1 MNRLSILAISAL
13 CSLFFPCTAQAQVA
27 VDDSLSTDED
37 VPVLVDV
44 AVNDTLSGMPP
55 FSFTLLSGPLFG
67 ELIVF
72 TDGLFSYSPDA
83 QFNGIDSFSY
93 LLCGADLVCDTGVV
107 VVNILPVYDPPVAV
121 DDLFEM
127 EEESY
132 FNGDIALNDLNADGG
147 PVTYTAIS
155 SPSNGNIM
163 WSGDHQFAYWGF
175 EDFEGTDG
183 FDYVVCDA
191 FDVCDTAHVF
201 LMVLDANDPPVTATD
216 NFTVSED
223 QVLEGDVAFNDSD
236 EDSPELYYSI
246 IDPPAHGSVTMN
258 GNGTFT
264 YYSNYG
270 YNGTDEF
277 GYIACDAWFDA
288 LCDANTVNIQIEPVN
303 DPPSAYVYLAA
314 KACKG
319 GVYVGDLVPL
329 NTDVDGD
336 AISLVDAT
344 CSAGTISYLPDGT
357 FELIVPADQEES
369 ISIEFSVCDDGDP
382 VLCNDGDVDI
392 NVASGDLEISSNTT
406 YSASCDGQMDGC
418 IFLSFTGG
426 VGPYSYLWDSG
437 AAQPNLYNVGPGE
450 YEITVTDLGGCA
462 PAESFV
468 ITVEAETH
476 LEAEYSVTEI
486 DCEALTADV
495 LVEVSGGTPPYL
507 FEWSDGNVGN
517 TAYELDEGIYSVEIS
532 DGPCDIEIEIDLSDL
547 GCPDTSMATM
557 PFIPEGF
564 SPNGDGINDQFE
576 IELNPASGPYVL
588 SIWDEQGNTCFKST
602 DFTGTWNGINERSG
616 NRYPPGTYYYRFA
629 TAQGMEQTGFIIIQY
644 QP

>member
-1 MNRLSILAISAL
+1 MNRLNKLLLSAL
-13 CSLFFPCTAQAQVA
+13 SVIAFQCTINAQVA
-27 VDDSLSTDED
+27 VNDSLSTDED
-37 VPVLVDV
+37 VPVLVNV
-44 AVNDTLSGMPP
+44 AINDTLSGEPP
-55 FSFTLLSGPLFG
+55 FSFTLLTGPLFG

-72 TDGLFSYSPDA
+72 TGGLFSYSPET

-93 LLCGADLVCDTGVV
+93 LLCGADMVCDTGVV
-107 VVNILPVYDPPVAV
+107 VVNIIPVYDPPEAV

-147 PVTYTAIS
+147 PVTYAAIS
-155 SPSNGNIM
+155 APSNGNIM
-163 WSGDHQFAYWGF
+163 WSSDHEFAYWGF

-183 FDYVVCDA
+183 FDYLVCDA

-201 LMVLDANDPPVTATD
+201 LLVLDANDPPVTATD

-223 QVLEGDVAFNDSD
+223 QVLEGDVSLNDTD
-236 EDSPELYYSI
+236 VDSPDLIYSI
-246 IDPPAHGSVTMN
+246 IDLPAHGNVSMST
-258 GNGTFT
+258 NGTFT
-264 YYSNYG
+264 YYPYYN
-270 YNGTDEF
+270 YNGTDHF
-277 GYIACDAWFDA
+277 AYIVCDGLFDA
-288 LCDANTVNIQIEPVN
+288 LCDAATVNIQIDPVN
-303 DPPSAYVYLAA
+303 DQPPTYVYFST

-319 GVYVGDLVPL
+319 TIYTGDLVPS
-329 NTDVDGD
+329 DEDMDGD
-336 AISLVDAT
+336 VITLVSAT
-344 CSAGTISYLPDGT
+344 CSAGTISYEPNGT
-357 FELIVPADQEES
+357 FELAVPSDQVGP
-369 ISIEFSVCDDGDP
+369 ISITYSVCDDGDP
-382 VLCNDGDVDI
+382 VLCGDNDVNI
-392 NVASGDLEISSNTT
+392 NIATGDLEILNNTT

-437 AAQPNLYNVGPGE
+437 AAQPNLYNVGPGD

-462 PAESFV
+462 PTESFV

-476 LEAEYSVTEI
+476 LEAEYTLTEI

-507 FEWSDGNVGN
+507 YEWSDGNVGN
-517 TAYELDEGIYSVEIS
+517 TANELDEGIYSVEIS
-532 DGPCDIEIEIDLSDL
+532 DGPCVIEIEIDLSDL
-547 GCPDTSMATM
+547 GCPDTSISTM

-576 IELNPASGPYVL
+576 IELNPASGPYEL
-588 SIWDEQGNTCFKST
+588 SIWDERGNTCFKST